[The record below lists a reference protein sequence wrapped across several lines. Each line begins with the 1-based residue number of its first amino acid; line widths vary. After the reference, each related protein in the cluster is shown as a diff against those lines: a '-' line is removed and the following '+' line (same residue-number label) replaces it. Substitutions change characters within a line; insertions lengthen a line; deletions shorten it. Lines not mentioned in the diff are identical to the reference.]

1 MCNAGAA
8 LSAEGRQRK
17 ERSKMER
24 FAIVANGL
32 VGLALMITG
41 VIYDVLGMTIC
52 GAVAIVIAVSFY
64 FIGGEAEEQES

>member
-1 MCNAGAA
+1 
-8 LSAEGRQRK
+8 
-17 ERSKMER
+17 MER